1 MHYGDDAVYELD
13 VVATEFIA
21 GRFRASV
28 TVSAAFVNDSVQL
41 CYGNRYG
48 ARISSA

>member
-1 MHYGDDAVYELD
+1 MHYGDDVVHELD

-21 GRFRASV
+21 GRFRASIAV
-28 TVSAAFVNDSVQL
+28 FAAFIDDSIQL
-41 CYGNRYG
+41 RYGNCYG